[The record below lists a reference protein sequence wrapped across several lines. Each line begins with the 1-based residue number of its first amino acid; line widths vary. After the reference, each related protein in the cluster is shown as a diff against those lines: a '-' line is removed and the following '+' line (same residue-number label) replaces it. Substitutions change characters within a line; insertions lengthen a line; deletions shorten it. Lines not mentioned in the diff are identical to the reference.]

1 MKSNELA
8 ENKALDDFKNALD
21 EEDNTK
27 LAKAMLDKYQEIEAN
42 ILKKF
47 DELKDEHDAN
57 VLASRGIRQ
66 LTNAETEFYNKLFR
80 NDIGMSPTVGGSVIM
95 PKTIIDSVFDDLRED
110 TDDNP
115 LALIDLKNTTGSVEW
130 LVSVAE
136 RPVASWGEM
145 CDPITKELSVG
156 FKVVPNFINKLSCY
170 IPYCKSLLELGPTWQ
185 DAYLREYLKLGLKY
199 SLIMSFCSG
208 NGSKQPW
215 GACYDYNIDTDT
227 GTLKTPVQ
235 ITALTRSAFK
245 DIFKDM
251 CKNPMGNHRSLN
263 GVTLF
268 VDSETY
274 YDYIYANEVYY
285 DLNGAEHSRLDRL
298 GIKLCVCETGLNDPD
313 ADTPVVGRAILG
325 LPKRYFMQV
334 AMKGG
339 GQNGFVEF
347 SDDYLFL
354 EDKRVY
360 KAKLFADGFAKD
372 NKAFVLLDVTGLAD
386 APSANVRIVNTNE
399 DPVITREAT
408 V

>member
-1 MKSNELA
+1 MKSTELA
-8 ENKALDDFKNALD
+8 EDKVLNDFKDALDNEDNKALA
-21 EEDNTK
+21 E
-27 LAKAMLDKYQEIEAN
+27 AMVEKYKDIEQN
-42 ILKKF
+42 ILNKF
-47 DELKDEHDAN
+47 EELKDEHDVK

-66 LTNAETEFYNKLFR
+66 LTNAETEFYNKLFK
-80 NDIGMSPTVGGSVIM
+80 NDIGMSPTIGGSVIM
-95 PKTIIDSVFDDLRED
+95 PKTIFDSVFDDLRED
-110 TDDNP
+110 TNDNP
-115 LALIDLKNTTGSVEW
+115 LAYIDLQNTTGSSEW

-136 RPVASWGEM
+136 RPVATWGEM

-156 FKVVPNFINKLSCY
+156 FKVVNSLVNKLSCY

-185 DAYLREYLKLGLKY
+185 DAYLREYIKLGLKY
-199 SLIMSFCSG
+199 SLIEAFCSG
-208 NGSKQPW
+208 NGVKQPW
-215 GACYDYNIDTDT
+215 GAAYNYNIDTDQ
-227 GTLKTPVQ
+227 GTLKTAIA

-251 CKNPMGNHRSLN
+251 SVNPMGNRRSLN
-263 GVTLF
+263 GLTMF

-285 DLNGAEHSRLDRL
+285 DLNGAEHSRLERL
-298 GIKLCVCETGLNDPD
+298 GIRLCVCETGLEEGK
-313 ADTPVVGRAILG
+313 ALLG

-372 NKAFVLLDVTGLAD
+372 NKAFALLDVTGLAD
-386 APSANVRIVNTNE
+386 GIAADVRIVNDN
-399 DPVITREAT
+399 DNPVVIKEAT
-408 V
+408 I

>member
-8 ENKALDDFKNALD
+8 DNKNLDEFKDALDS
-21 EEDNTK
+21 EDNTK
-27 LAKAMLDKYQEIEAN
+27 LAEAMLNKYKDIEAN
-42 ILKKF
+42 ILQKF
-47 DELKDEHDAN
+47 EELKDEQDAN

-66 LTNAETEFYNKLFR
+66 LTNDEKTFYNKLFR
-80 NDIGMSPTVGGSVIM
+80 NDIGMSPTIGGQVIM
-95 PKTIIDSVFDDLRED
+95 PKTIFDSVFDDLRED

-115 LALIDLKNTTGSVEW
+115 LADIDLQNTTGATEW

-136 RPVASWGEM
+136 RPVAAWGEM
-145 CDPITKELSVG
+145 CDPITKELSLG
-156 FKVVPNFINKLSCY
+156 FKVVNNYVNKLSCY

-185 DAYLREYLKLGLKY
+185 DAYVREYLKLGLKY
-199 SLIMSFCSG
+199 ALVMAFCSG

-215 GACYDYNIDTDT
+215 GACYNYDIDTDQ
-227 GTLKTPVQ
+227 GTLKEAVA

-245 DIFKDM
+245 NIFKLM
-251 CKNPMGNHRSLN
+251 SKNPMGIHRSLN
-263 GVTLF
+263 GLTLY

-274 YDYIYANEVYY
+274 YDNIFANEVYY
-285 DLNGAEHSRLDRL
+285 DLNGAEHSRLERL
-298 GIKLCVCETGLNDPD
+298 GIQKRICETGLEHGQ
-313 ADTPVVGRAILG
+313 ALLG

-372 NKAFVLLDVTGLAD
+372 DNAFVLLDVSGLSDSVPAD
-386 APSANVRIVNTNE
+386 VKIVNTNE
-399 DPVITREAT
+399 DPVVIKEAT
-408 V
+408 I

>member
-1 MKSNELA
+1 MKSTELA
-8 ENKALDDFKNALD
+8 EDKVLNDFKNALD
-21 EEDNTK
+21 NEDNK
-27 LAKAMLDKYQEIEAN
+27 ALAEAMVEKYKDIEQN
-42 ILKKF
+42 ILNKF
-47 DELKDEHDAN
+47 EELKDEHDVK

-66 LTNAETEFYNKLFR
+66 LTNAETEFYNKLFK

-95 PKTIIDSVFDDLRED
+95 PKTIFDSVFDDLRED
-110 TDDNP
+110 TNDNP
-115 LALIDLKNTTGSVEW
+115 LAYIDLQNTTGSSEW

-145 CDPITKELSVG
+145 CDPITRELSVG
-156 FKVVPNFINKLSCY
+156 FKVVNSLVNKLSCY

-185 DAYLREYLKLGLKY
+185 DAYLREYIKLGLKY
-199 SLIMSFCSG
+199 SLIEAFCSG
-208 NGSKQPW
+208 NGVKQPW
-215 GACYDYNIDTDT
+215 GAAYDYNIDTDQ
-227 GTLKTPVQ
+227 GTLKTAVAV
-235 ITALTRSAFK
+235 TALTRSAFK

-251 CKNPMGNHRSLN
+251 SVNPMGNRRSLN
-263 GVTLF
+263 GLTMF

-285 DLNGAEHSRLDRL
+285 DLNGAEHSRLERL
-298 GIKLCVCETGLNDPD
+298 GIRLCVCETGLE
-313 ADTPVVGRAILG
+313 AGQALLG

-372 NKAFVLLDVTGLAD
+372 NKAFALLDVTGLAD
-386 APSANVRIVNTNE
+386 GIAADVRIVNDN
-399 DPVITREAT
+399 DNPVVIKEAT
-408 V
+408 I